1 MNLRTF
7 PPRSAWAA
15 GSQTQGAGQHQR
27 ARVLVPPAVS
37 GEGQLSPD
45 QAQYPVA
52 AEDAGRPAGEDGRA
66 ALKLPRWLQARRAAR
81 LRVAKVAAEAA
92 VQMRSVDE
100 RQDQRTRG
108 VARQL

>member
-1 MNLRTF
+1 LNLRTF

-52 AEDAGRPAGEDGRA
+52 AEDAGRPAGEDGRVGDGDEGCGGGHLRPDA
-66 ALKLPRWLQARRAAR
+66 AAHPIRA
-81 LRVAKVAAEAA
+81 VA
-92 VQMRSVDE
+92 
-100 RQDQRTRG
+100 
-108 VARQL
+108 QLDR